1 MQCNFLNEGCEGGW
15 PHLNA
20 YFMEKGYMIDE
31 KCAPYKGMT
40 KGQQCSN
47 YKACKPTSK
56 VIKTEWVGDGWGEVS
71 EK

>member
-1 MQCNFLNEGCEGGW
+1 
-15 PHLNA
+15 LNA

-40 KGQQCSN
+40 KGQKCSN
-47 YKACKPTSK
+47 YKACKPAAK
-56 VIKTEWVGDGWGEVS
+56 VVKTEWVGDGWGEVS